1 MKEILWLIKG
11 PFPVKT
17 PFVLFAEKLQKQ
29 GYKINYLNVV
39 DPVPTFNWLNQKIEH
54 DQKLIFFS
62 EPDIQWI
69 KKMTE
74 LMTLLPSHPERI
86 HALVYDWFNEREVTL
101 LEGTSI
107 DELIHVDDSPEKV
120 KLRLNLRTE
129 LNHQRSEM
137 KRQVRELQMKEARAE
152 TVLLQ
157 REEFLSVCA
166 HDLRSPLGLI
176 HSSLSLLLS
185 QNENMNPTQMELIE
199 RAKRQAGHGIRLV
212 NDLLDVMSYEQGLKP
227 QYQLVNLDNFLT
239 NFYQDYAFQAQQ
251 KNITLRY
258 ENSLSGWKIMMDP
271 DRIQQLFQNLLVNAI
286 KFTDPEKN
294 IYLNVMSFKGRRKA
308 DPPYPMV
315 IVSVRD
321 EGKGIPDQ
329 EIEKIFNRFSQI
341 KDYSR
346 LEGRGLGLTVAKQ
359 ISNLHDGNLWVKS
372 IEGEGSTFFVLFP
385 HVLSQPQK
393 SEKDISGKK
402 ASKVLIADSDKDQ
415 QKLTGAMMSRWGFEP
430 IFAKDG
436 IEMVT
441 FAYYYQPEVIL
452 SAANLN
458 KLSQEDAAAIIKSD
472 LKLNTV
478 PIFTYVENDNSPFE
492 LKENSPI
499 DEVLKLPIDRMQFE
513 KAVQTF
519 NRKNSARRI
528 KAA

>member
-1 MKEILWLIKG
+1 MKEIVWLIKG
-11 PFPVKT
+11 SFPVKT
-17 PFVLFAEKLQKQ
+17 PFAVFAERLQKQ
-29 GYKINYLNVV
+29 GYKIHYLNVV
-39 DPVPTFNWLNQKIEH
+39 DPVPTFNWLNQQIESENKI
-54 DQKLIFFS
+54 IFFS

-69 KKMTE
+69 RKMMD

-86 HALVYDWFNEREVTL
+86 HGLVYDWLNDREVGL
-101 LEGTSI
+101 LEGSGV
-107 DELIHVDDSPEKV
+107 DELIHIEDPAEKV
-120 KLRLNLRTE
+120 KLRLNLRAE
-129 LNHQRSEM
+129 LNHQRSDI

-176 HSSLSLLLS
+176 HSSLALLLS
-185 QNENMNPTQMELIE
+185 QNDNLNPNQTELVE
-199 RAKRQAGHGIRLV
+199 RAKRQASHGIRLV

-227 QYQLVNLDNFLT
+227 HYQLIELDKFLT
-239 NFYQDYAFQAQQ
+239 NFYRDYSFQAEQ

-258 ENSLSGWKIMMDP
+258 ENSLAGWKILLDP

-286 KFTDPEKN
+286 KFTESGKN
-294 IYLNVMSFKGRRKA
+294 IYLNVMSFKGRRKV

-321 EGKGIPDQ
+321 EGKGIPEQ
-329 EIEKIFNRFSQI
+329 EIEKIFSRFSQI

-346 LEGRGLGLTVAKQ
+346 MEGRGLGLTVAKQ

-385 HVLSQPQK
+385 HVLSQTQK
-393 SEKDISGKK
+393 IEKDASGKK
-402 ASKVLIADSDKDQ
+402 ISRLLIVDSDKEQ
-415 QKLTGAMMSRWGFEP
+415 QKFIGSTVSRWGFEP
-430 IFAKDG
+430 IYAKDG

-441 FAYYYQPEVIL
+441 FAYYYQPDVIL
-452 SAANLN
+452 TAAQLN
-458 KLSQEDAAAIIKSD
+458 KLSKEDAAEMIKSE
-472 LKLNTV
+472 LKMMDQ
-478 PIFTYVENDNSPFE
+478 PILSYAENNSVSGE
-492 LKENSPI
+492 RKENSAI
-499 DEVLKLPIDRMQFE
+499 DDDLKLPIDRMQFE
-513 KAVQTF
+513 KAIQSF
-519 NRKNSARRI
+519 NRKNMAKKN